1 MKLPDF
7 KTEQWMNDY
16 EKQAVH
22 NLTDTTVQAVS
33 FQELTALE
41 PQAFSDLILDYGDIP
56 GSQALRQEIL
66 SLYENRNPAT
76 LSIANGC
83 LEANFV
89 VMETLLEPGD
99 RVITPV
105 PGYQQFSDVPK
116 ALGCA
121 VDTVRLTPDE
131 WHLDL
136 RALENAVEEGTRMII
151 LNNPSNPTGALL
163 GRKELMQIAEIARRH
178 DLWVLCDEAF
188 LLPDADHPSFSD
200 LYEKGISTSSLS
212 KTLGLAGIRLGW
224 IKGHPDLIHD
234 IAVRNDYTMI
244 SAGPLRDTA
253 AWIGL
258 RHRKFFLDRARAII
272 GQNRKDI
279 ESWLAVTQRFSVRLP
294 DAGTT
299 CFMKIHGDVDD
310 VRLCQDLLRDTGI
323 FFVPGSCFDT
333 PGYVRLGLGQ
343 KQNGLPEVLKTLDTY
358 VENYLK

>member
-1 MKLPDF
+1 MQLPDF

-22 NLTDTTVQAVS
+22 NLTDTTVQAAS
-33 FQELTALE
+33 FQELLALE
-41 PQAFSDLILDYGDIP
+41 PQAFSNLILDYGDIP

-66 SLYENRNPAT
+66 SLYENRDSRT

-83 LEANFV
+83 LEANFA
-89 VMETLLEPGD
+89 VMETLLKPGD
-99 RVITPV
+99 RIITPV
-105 PGYQQFSDVPK
+105 PGYQQFLDVPK
-116 ALGCA
+116 ALGCEA
-121 VDTVRLTPDE
+121 DTVRLSTDD
-131 WHLDL
+131 WKLDL
-136 RALENAVEEGTRMII
+136 DGLEQAVREETKMII

-163 GRKELMQIAEIARRH
+163 SRQELLQIADIARRH

-224 IKGHPDLIHD
+224 IKGHPDVIAA

-258 RHRKFFLDRARAII
+258 KHRKVFLDRAAAIME
-272 GQNRKDI
+272 QNRRDI
-279 ESWLAVTQRFSVRLP
+279 ENWLQTTRLFSVKLP
-294 DAGTT
+294 AAGTT
-299 CFMKIHGDVDD
+299 CFMKIHGEVDD
-310 VRLCQDLLRDTGI
+310 VALCQDLLRDTGI

-343 KQNGLPEVLKTLDTY
+343 KQNSLPEVLKALDSY
-358 VENYLK
+358 VQNYLK